1 MYHLGRRP
9 GGDTPIRWWLFNG
22 SPPFPFTKGRL
33 MRLVLLGPPGAGKG
47 TQAQL
52 LSESMGIP
60 HISTGDLF
68 RTHITQNTSL
78 GKEASRFLD
87 AGELVP
93 SALTIDM
100 VRDRLAQPDTENGFL
115 LDGFPRSIAQAEALA
130 HSLDQRGVKLNA
142 VLSFVIDE
150 EMVIERML
158 ARGRADDSEVVIRN
172 RLNVYAEETAPLL
185 DYYSDLLIAVDAS
198 GAVDEVNR
206 HMQMKLHAK
215 VNAL

>member
-1 MYHLGRRP
+1 
-9 GGDTPIRWWLFNG
+9 
-22 SPPFPFTKGRL
+22 

-52 LSESMGIP
+52 LSESIGVP

-68 RTHITQNTSL
+68 RTHIAQNTPL

-93 SALTIDM
+93 STLTIDM
-100 VRDRLAQPDTENGFL
+100 VRDRLAQPDTQTGFL

-130 HSLDQRGVKLNA
+130 HTLNDRGVKLNA

-150 EMVIERML
+150 DAVIERML
-158 ARGRADDSEVVIRN
+158 ARGRADDSELVIRN
-172 RLNVYAEETAPLL
+172 RLKVYAEETAPLL
-185 DYYSDLLIAVDAS
+185 DYYSDQLVAVDAA
-198 GAVDEVNR
+198 GEVEEVNR
-206 HMQMKLHAK
+206 LTRLKLHD
-215 VNAL
+215 NAHTL

>member
-1 MYHLGRRP
+1 
-9 GGDTPIRWWLFNG
+9 
-22 SPPFPFTKGRL
+22 

-185 DYYSDLLIAVDAS
+185 DCYSDLLIAVDAS

>member
-1 MYHLGRRP
+1 MHPFRWCSSTAPTL
-9 GGDTPIRWWLFNG
+9 PI
-22 SPPFPFTKGRL
+22 TKGLL

-52 LSESMGIP
+52 LSESIGVP

-68 RTHITQNTSL
+68 RTHIAQNTPL

-93 SALTIDM
+93 STLTIDM
-100 VRDRLAQPDTENGFL
+100 VRDRLAQPDTQTGFL

-130 HSLDQRGVKLNA
+130 HTLNDRGVKLNA

-150 EMVIERML
+150 DAVIERML
-158 ARGRADDSEVVIRN
+158 ARGRADDSELVIRN
-172 RLNVYAEETAPLL
+172 RLKVYAEETAPLL
-185 DYYSDLLIAVDAS
+185 DYYSDQLVAVDAA
-198 GAVDEVNR
+198 GEVEEVNR
-206 HMQMKLHAK
+206 LTRLKLHD
-215 VNAL
+215 NAHTL